1 MPKVDLKKRLYG
13 WRVRAGLIGV
23 ILVVILAKP
32 DLLSLLRGL
41 AVCILGL
48 LLRMWAAGHLRK
60 QKELTISGPYMYT
73 RNPLYLG
80 NLIIGFGIVIASR
93 SLWGLCI
100 FMAYFLL
107 FYPLVI
113 HTEKERMKTLF
124 PVEYEKY
131 RKKTPLF
138 LPSMRPFST
147 LNKNRFSWKTF
158 RENKEWRAIF
168 GTAFFWLILLAKFI
182 FL

>member
-1 MPKVDLKKRLYG
+1 MPKANFKDRVYR

-32 DLLSLLRGL
+32 DLTSLLGGL
-41 AVCILGL
+41 VACILGL
-48 LLRMWAAGHLRK
+48 LLRTWAAGHLKKERK
-60 QKELTISGPYMYT
+60 LTVSGPYMFT

-100 FMAYFLL
+100 FTAYFLL

-113 HTEKERMKTLF
+113 QTEKERMKELF
-124 PVEYEKY
+124 PNEYEEY

-138 LPSMRPFST
+138 LPSLKSFST
-147 LNKNRFSWKTF
+147 PKKNRFNWRIF
-158 RENKEWRAIF
+158 RQNKEWRAIF
-168 GTAFFWLILLAKFI
+168 GTAFFWLILLVKFI
-182 FL
+182 LF

>member
-1 MPKVDLKKRLYG
+1 MPEDNFKNRVYG

-32 DLLSLLRGL
+32 DLPSLMGGL

-48 LLRMWAAGHLRK
+48 LLRAWASGHLRK

-93 SLWGLCI
+93 SLWGFCI
-100 FMAYFLL
+100 FMTYFLL

-113 HTEKERMKTLF
+113 QTEKRRMKELF
-124 PVEYEKY
+124 PGEYEEY
-131 RKKTPLF
+131 RKKTPPF
-138 LPSMRPFST
+138 LPSLKPSSSGR
-147 LNKNRFSWKTF
+147 KNRFSWRNF
-158 RENKEWRAIF
+158 RENKEWRAIL
-168 GTAFFWLILLAKFI
+168 GTGFFWLILLAKFI

>member
-1 MPKVDLKKRLYG
+1 MPEDNLKNKLYG

-32 DLLSLLRGL
+32 DLPSLMGGL
-41 AVCILGL
+41 GVCLPGL
-48 LLRMWAAGHLRK
+48 LLRAWASGHLRK

-93 SLWGLCI
+93 SLWGFFI

-113 HTEKERMKTLF
+113 QTEKKRMKELF
-124 PVEYEKY
+124 PDEYEEY

-138 LPSMRPFST
+138 LPSLNPFSSER
-147 LNKNRFSWKTF
+147 KNRFSWRNF
-158 RENKEWRAIF
+158 RENKEWRAVF
-168 GTAFFWLILLAKFI
+168 GTGFFWLILLTKFI
-182 FL
+182 IL

>member
-1 MPKVDLKKRLYG
+1 MPKVGLAKRIYG
-13 WRVRAGLIGV
+13 WRVRAGLIFV
-23 ILVVILAKP
+23 ILVVILAQP
-32 DLLSLLRGL
+32 DLPSLLSGL

-93 SLWGLCI
+93 SVWGLCV

-113 HTEKERMKTLF
+113 HTEKEKMKELF
-124 PVEYEKY
+124 PAEYEEY

-138 LPSMRPFST
+138 LPSMRSFPT
-147 LNKNRFSWKTF
+147 PNKSRFSWRTF

-168 GTAFFWLILLAKFI
+168 GTVCFWLILLAKFI
-182 FL
+182 LL

>member
-1 MPKVDLKKRLYG
+1 MPEVDFKKRIYG
-13 WRVRAGLIGV
+13 WRVRTGLIGV

-32 DLLSLLRGL
+32 DLLSLLGGL

-48 LLRMWAAGHLRK
+48 LLRMWASGHLRK

-80 NLIIGFGIVIASR
+80 NLIIGFGLVIASR
-93 SLWGLCI
+93 SLWSLCI
-100 FMAYFLL
+100 YLAYFLL

-113 HTEKERMKTLF
+113 HTEREKMKELF
-124 PVEYEKY
+124 PAEYEEY

-138 LPSMRPFST
+138 FPSMRPFST
-147 LNKNRFSWKTF
+147 PNKNKFSWKTF
-158 RENKEWRAIF
+158 QENKEWRAIF
-168 GTAFFWLILLAKFI
+168 GTFFFWMILLAKFI